1 MVVHKDR
8 LVVLSFMTSN
18 TTVGGNGSV
27 EGVPTPLPFKANN
40 PVTHTVIKT
49 LKELIGH
56 DNNTHPQH
64 GKKTL

>member
-18 TTVGGNGSV
+18 GTLGSGNGSIT
-27 EGVPTPLPFKANN
+27 EGIPTPLPFKANN

-49 LKELIGH
+49 LKDLIGH

-64 GKKTL
+64 GK